1 MCLYVVTA
9 RLSDFLGAFNQGGN
23 SYYAAKEKAKTD
35 IMRHTDFLGII
46 WGGGERYC
54 CCNSLEWLTRL
65 VGAQIIVGAW

>member
-1 MCLYVVTA
+1 MHLTRVEIAT
-9 RLSDFLGAFNQGGN
+9 
-23 SYYAAKEKAKTD
+23 KEKAKTD